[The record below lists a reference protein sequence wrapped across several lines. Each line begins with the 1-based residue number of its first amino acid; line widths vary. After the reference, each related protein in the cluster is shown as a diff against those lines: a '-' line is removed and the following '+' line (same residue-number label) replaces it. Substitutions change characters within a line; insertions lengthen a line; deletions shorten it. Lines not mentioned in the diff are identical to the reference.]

1 MRADDA
7 LTAEFRQRILPMVNQ
22 TRIGPV
28 ALRRPIA
35 RGGLPTV
42 IAATVERLRQRVER
56 LHADLNATHLDATD
70 SEPTWRHRQRQ
81 LRQLADE
88 AEAIARTLHH
98 VSDLAAPRATNR
110 QWVETRS
117 VLEGLVGDAIREG
130 RERGSA
136 LPTFLIDV
144 DDGLLHADPAMIRSV
159 LRTLVTNSIEAA
171 GPSGEVVLTSVRYAD
186 ALEIEV
192 ADSGTGLTNHAK
204 AWLFEPGFTTKP
216 AGTGVALAAA
226 RVLVDELGG
235 SIEAVNCPEGGT
247 AFTIRLPIPQGLRM
261 AA

>member
-7 LTAEFRQRILPMVNQ
+7 LTAEFRQRILPMVGQ
-22 TRIGPV
+22 THIGPLAV
-28 ALRRPIA
+28 RRPMA

-42 IAATVERLRQRVER
+42 ITATVERLRQRIER
-56 LHADLNATHLDATD
+56 LHGDLDAAE
-70 SEPTWRHRQRQ
+70 SAPTEQRRQQ
-81 LRQLADE
+81 ELRQLAEE
-88 AEAIARTLHH
+88 AEAISRTLHH
-98 VSDLAAPRATNR
+98 VSDLSAPRATSR
-110 QWVETRS
+110 QWVETRG
-117 VLEGLVGDAIREG
+117 VLEGLVADAIRDG
-130 RERGSA
+130 RERGCP
-136 LPTFLIDV
+136 LPTILVDV
-144 DDGLLHADPAMIRSV
+144 DDGLLHADPAMIRRV
-159 LRTLVTNSIEAA
+159 LRTLVSNAIDAA
-171 GPSGEVVLTSVRYAD
+171 GPSGEVVVTSVQYAD

-192 ADSGTGLTNHAK
+192 ADSGSGLSNHAK

-247 AFTIRLPIPQGLRM
+247 AFTIRLPMPHRHRL

>member
-1 MRADDA
+1 
-7 LTAEFRQRILPMVNQ
+7 
-22 TRIGPV
+22 
-28 ALRRPIA
+28 
-35 RGGLPTV
+35 
-42 IAATVERLRQRVER
+42 
-56 LHADLNATHLDATD
+56 
-70 SEPTWRHRQRQ
+70 
-81 LRQLADE
+81 
-88 AEAIARTLHH
+88 
-98 VSDLAAPRATNR
+98 
-110 QWVETRS
+110 VETRS

-159 LRTLVTNSIEAA
+159 LRTLVTNAIEAA

-216 AGTGVALAAA
+216 AGTGIALAAA

>member
-1 MRADDA
+1 MRAEDA
-7 LTAEFRQRILPMVNQ
+7 LTAEFRQRILPMVDQ
-22 TRIGPV
+22 TRIGP
-28 ALRRPIA
+28 AAMRRPIA

-42 IAATVERLRQRVER
+42 ISATVERLRQRIER
-56 LHADLNATHLDATD
+56 LHSDLD
-70 SEPTWRHRQRQ
+70 SAESELTESHRQRQ
-81 LRQLADE
+81 LRQLAEE

-98 VSDLAAPRATNR
+98 VSDLAAPRATSR

-117 VLEGLVGDAIREG
+117 VLEGLVADAIREG
-130 RERGSA
+130 RERGCP

-144 DDGLLHADPAMIRSV
+144 DDGLLHADPAMIRRV
-159 LRTLVTNSIEAA
+159 LRTLVSNAIDAA
-171 GPSGEVVLTSVRYAD
+171 GPDGEVVLTSVQYAD

-226 RVLVDELGG
+226 RVLIDELGG
-235 SIEAVNCPEGGT
+235 TIEAVNCPEGGT
-247 AFTIRLPIPQGLRM
+247 AFTIRLPVPQGCRQ